1 MAEVSFKGMII
12 APDTD
17 IKPLTIAPNSTETFK
32 LSDTDI
38 VVHALYVSHIN
49 PVAVLIQIEPYTTT
63 PDKELRYKGYFGNES
78 RPIRFDPPIGS
89 FREGKIKITA
99 TATGATEDIIV
110 NVQYSKRVEETI

>member
-32 LSDTDI
+32 LSDADI
-38 VVHALYVSHIN
+38 VLHAVYVSHTN

-63 PDKELRYKGYFGNES
+63 PDKELKFKGYFGNET
-78 RPIRFDPPIGS
+78 RPMKFDPPIGP
-89 FREGKIKITA
+89 FKEGKVKITA

-110 NVQYSKRVEETI
+110 NVQYSKRVEFE